1 MQVRTLHCKIL
12 AKFPFMQTTPMR
24 DLAAA
29 QVLRTPVCMQLWY
42 NSTYGPHHQL
52 S

>member
-12 AKFPFMQTTPMR
+12 AKTSIMQTTPIR
-24 DLAAA
+24 SLAAA

-42 NSTYGPHHQL
+42 NNTPGPYHQL